1 MGGNGMD
8 VKFVN
13 SNVYPMKEVFSSKY
27 IVDFYQRAY
36 VWSKK
41 HMEDLVIDLTS
52 DFLRQ
57 WKKEYTPKDVENL
70 DPYFM
75 GEIILAAQEG
85 RYAIIDGQ
93 QRITSLTLLLIYIK
107 HNFGNLPN
115 FPDINNMIY
124 SDYFG
129 EKKFNLEIED
139 RLECMKALF
148 NNGSYTLINSDTD
161 SVKNIVARYNDLGE
175 VWNNKITNEN
185 IIPFTYWLANKVCFS
200 KVWTNN
206 DDFAYMIFETM
217 NDRGMSLTQVEM
229 LRSYL
234 LANIDSGENDR
245 QKAMKHFDELITE
258 LKTIKLLSKSKAEFE
273 FFKILFRTQYA
284 DDTTQGN
291 AASDFVRIG
300 KEFHRWFK
308 DKSKDIGLNNASDYI
323 DFMNRLSY
331 YGKVY
336 KKIFT
341 LIESRDANKYLYL
354 IVNSD
359 YGFTLQPAL
368 IMASIAYNDDDDTV
382 VKKIKIVSKYIT
394 KVLSWRVWN
403 QNVISQSALEG
414 SVYDL
419 AKQIRGMTLGDL
431 YDKLAQDPISLPD
444 LSNTP
449 SLNQQNKSKIRVLL
463 ALITAIVAVGAN
475 EPKYMLI
482 DDDIEVEH
490 IWADKFEDHMDEFI
504 DKGEFASRRNV
515 IGDLLLLPKSFNAS
529 YGDKPFS
536 EKVVQ
541 YMGQNILAQS
551 LNALKYK
558 NNPGFLSFKAK
569 SNLAFKSYSDFKNQ
583 SITER
588 TNLYRGILLYNWK

>member
-13 SNVYPMKEVFSSKY
+13 SHVYPMKDVFSSKY

-57 WKKEYTPKDVENL
+57 WKSDYTPKDVENL

-107 HNFGNLPN
+107 HNYSNLPN

-245 QKAMKHFDELITE
+245 KKAMKQFDELITE

-341 LIESRDANKYLYL
+341 LIETRDANKYLYL

-558 NNPGFLSFKAK
+558 NNPGFLSFKEESK
-569 SNLAFKSYSDFKNQ
+569 LDFKPYSEFKNQ

>member
-1 MGGNGMD
+1 MD
-8 VKFVN
+8 VKYVN
-13 SNVYPMKEVFSSKY
+13 SHVYPMKEVFSSKY

-41 HMEDLVIDLTS
+41 HMEDLVIDLSS

-57 WKKEYTPKDVENL
+57 WRKDYTSKDVENL

-107 HNFGNLPN
+107 HNYSSLLN
-115 FPDINNMIY
+115 FPEINNMIY

-139 RLECMKALF
+139 RLECMNALF
-148 NNGSYTLINSDTD
+148 GNGSYTLKDSDTD
-161 SVKNIVARYNDLGE
+161 SVKNIVERYNDLGE
-175 VWNNKITNEN
+175 IWNNKINNEN

-200 KVWTNN
+200 KVWTNS

-234 LANIDSGENDR
+234 LASINEPTYARD
-245 QKAMKHFDELITE
+245 KAMKQFDNLITE
-258 LKTIKLLSKSKAEFE
+258 LKSIKLLSKSKAEFE
-273 FFKILFRTQYA
+273 FFKIMFRTHYA
-284 DDTTQGN
+284 DDLSQGN
-291 AASDFVRIG
+291 SLSDFVRIG
-300 KEFHRWFK
+300 KEFHRWLK
-308 DKSKDIGLNNASDYI
+308 DKSKDIGLNEASDYI

-368 IMASIAYNDDDDTV
+368 IMASIAYNDDDDIV
-382 VKKIKIVSKYIT
+382 DKKIRIVTKYIT

-414 SVYDL
+414 SIYDL
-419 AKQIRGMTLGDL
+419 AKQIRDAKLDDL
-431 YDKLAQDPISLPD
+431 KKLLDNDPITLPD

-449 SLNQQNKSKIRVLL
+449 SLNQQNRSKIRVLL
-463 ALITAIVAVGAN
+463 ALITAIVGNGSN
-475 EPKYMLI
+475 EPKYMLT
-482 DDDIEVEH
+482 DNNIEVEH
-490 IWADKFEDHMDEFI
+490 IWADKYEEHEDEFT

-551 LNALKYK
+551 LNELKYQ
-558 NNPGFLSFKAK
+558 NNPGFMSFKETSK
-569 SNLAFKSYSDFKNQ
+569 LGFKPYSEFKNQ

>member
-13 SNVYPMKEVFSSKY
+13 SHVYPMKEVFSSKY

-57 WKKEYTPKDVENL
+57 WKSDYTPKDVENL

-245 QKAMKHFDELITE
+245 KKAMKQFDELITE

-291 AASDFVRIG
+291 ATSDYVRIG

-569 SNLAFKSYSDFKNQ
+569 SNLAFKSYSEFKNQ

>member
-1 MGGNGMD
+1 MD

-13 SNVYPMKEVFSSKY
+13 SHVYPMKDVFSSKY

-57 WKKEYTPKDVENL
+57 WKSDYTPKDVENL

-107 HNFGNLPN
+107 HNYSKLPN
-115 FPDINNMIY
+115 FPEINDMIY

-139 RLECMKALF
+139 RLDCMKSLF
-148 NNGSYTLINSDTD
+148 DNGAYTLKKSDTD
-161 SVKNIVARYNDLGE
+161 SVKNIVERYNDLGE
-175 VWNNKITNEN
+175 IWNNKINNEN

-234 LANIDSGENDR
+234 LAKIDSSEYAR
-245 QKAMKHFDELITE
+245 QKAMKQFDELISE

-273 FFKILFRTQYA
+273 FFKILFRTHYA
-284 DDTTQGN
+284 EDTVQGN

-300 KEFHRWFK
+300 KEFHRWLK
-308 DKSKDIGLNNASDYI
+308 DKSTDIGLKESADFEAFI
-323 DFMNRLSY
+323 DKLTFF
-331 YGKVY
+331 GKVY
-336 KKIFT
+336 KKIFA
-341 LIESRDANKYLYL
+341 LIESRDTNNYLYL
-354 IVNSD
+354 VVNYD
-359 YGFTLQPAL
+359 FGFTLQPAL
-368 IMASIAYNDDDDTV
+368 ILASIAYNDDEKIIDE
-382 VKKIKIVSKYIT
+382 KIKIVSKYLT
-394 KVLSWRVWN
+394 KVLAWRVWSH
-403 QNVISQSALEG
+403 NVISQSALEG
-414 SVYDL
+414 SIYEL
-419 AKQIRGMTLGDL
+419 AQSIRGMNLKDL
-431 YDKLAQDPISLPD
+431 NNKINQGPISLPD
-444 LSNTP
+444 LMNTTP
-449 SLNQQNKSKIRVLL
+449 TLNQQNKSKIKVLL
-463 ALITAIVAVGAN
+463 ALITAIVAFEAK
-475 EPKYMLI
+475 ESQYLLS
-482 DDDIEVEH
+482 DDTIEVEH
-490 IWADKFEDHMDEFI
+490 IWADKYEEHQDEFS
-504 DKGEFASRRNV
+504 DKGEFAARRNA

-558 NNPGFLSFKAK
+558 NNPGFMSFKEVSK
-569 SNLAFKSYSDFKNQ
+569 LDFKPYSEFKNQ

>member
-13 SNVYPMKEVFSSKY
+13 SHVYPMKDVFSSKY

-57 WKKEYTPKDVENL
+57 WKSDYTPKDVENL

-245 QKAMKHFDELITE
+245 KKAMKQFDELITE

-558 NNPGFLSFKAK
+558 NNPGFLSFKEVSK
-569 SNLAFKSYSDFKNQ
+569 LDFKPYSEFKNQ

>member
-13 SNVYPMKEVFSSKY
+13 SHVYPMKDVFSSKY

-57 WKKEYTPKDVENL
+57 WKSDYTPKDVENL

-107 HNFGNLPN
+107 HNYSKLPN
-115 FPDINNMIY
+115 FPEINDMIY

-245 QKAMKHFDELITE
+245 KKAMKQFDELITE

-569 SNLAFKSYSDFKNQ
+569 SNLAFKSYSEFKNQ

>member
-13 SNVYPMKEVFSSKY
+13 SHVYPMKEVFSSKY

-57 WKKEYTPKDVENL
+57 WKSDYTPKDVENL

-234 LANIDSGENDR
+234 LANIDSGDNDR
-245 QKAMKHFDELITE
+245 KKAMKQFDELITE

-273 FFKILFRTQYA
+273 FFKILFRTQYT

-323 DFMNRLSY
+323 NFMNRLSY

-569 SNLAFKSYSDFKNQ
+569 SNLAFKSYSEFKNQ

>member
-1 MGGNGMD
+1 MD
-8 VKFVN
+8 VKEVN
-13 SNVYPMKEVFSSKY
+13 SHVYPMKDVFSSKY
-27 IVDFYQRAY
+27 VVDFYQRAY

-41 HMEDLVIDLTS
+41 HMEDLVIDLSS

-57 WKKEYTPKDVENL
+57 WKKDYTPKDVENL

-75 GEIILAAQEG
+75 GEIIVAAQEG

-107 HNFGNLPN
+107 HNYSNLPN
-115 FPDINNMIY
+115 FPEINNMIY

-129 EKKFNLEIED
+129 EKKFNLEIKD

-148 NNGSYTLINSDTD
+148 DNGSYTLKDSDTD
-161 SVKNIVARYNDLGE
+161 SVKNIVERYNDLGE
-175 VWNNKITNEN
+175 IWNNKINNEN

-234 LANIDSGENDR
+234 LASINEPAYARD
-245 QKAMKHFDELITE
+245 KAMKQFDDLITE
-258 LKTIKLLSKSKAEFE
+258 LKSIKLLSKSKAEFE
-273 FFKILFRTQYA
+273 FFKILFRTHYA
-284 DDTTQGN
+284 DDLSQGN
-291 AASDFVRIG
+291 SLSDFVRIG
-300 KEFHRWFK
+300 KEFHRWLK
-308 DKSKDIGLNNASDYI
+308 DKSSDIGLNKASDYI
-323 DFMNRLSY
+323 DFMDRLSY

-382 VKKIKIVSKYIT
+382 DKKIRIVTKYLT

-414 SVYDL
+414 SIYDL
-419 AKQIRGMTLGDL
+419 AKQIRDAKLDDL
-431 YDKLAQDPISLPD
+431 KNLLDNDPITLPD

-449 SLNQQNKSKIRVLL
+449 SLNQQNRSKIRVLL
-463 ALITAIVAVGAN
+463 ALITAIVGNGSN
-475 EPKYMLI
+475 EPKYMLT
-482 DDDIEVEH
+482 DNNIEVEH
-490 IWADKFEDHMDEFI
+490 IWADKYEEHEDEFT

-551 LNALKYK
+551 LNELKYQ
-558 NNPGFLSFKAK
+558 NNPGFLSFKETSK
-569 SNLAFKSYSDFKNQ
+569 LGFKPYSEFKNQ

>member
-13 SNVYPMKEVFSSKY
+13 SHVYPMKDVFSSKY

-57 WKKEYTPKDVENL
+57 WKSDYTPKDVENL

-107 HNFGNLPN
+107 HNYSNLPN
-115 FPDINNMIY
+115 FPEINNMIY

-245 QKAMKHFDELITE
+245 KKAMKQFDELITE

-431 YDKLAQDPISLPD
+431 YNKLAQDPISLPD

-558 NNPGFLSFKAK
+558 NNPGFLSFKEK
-569 SNLAFKSYSDFKNQ
+569 SKLDFKSYSEFKNQ

>member
-13 SNVYPMKEVFSSKY
+13 SHVYPMKDVFSSKY

-57 WKKEYTPKDVENL
+57 WKSDYTPKDVENL

-245 QKAMKHFDELITE
+245 KKAMKQFDELITE

-323 DFMNRLSY
+323 NFMNRLSY

-431 YDKLAQDPISLPD
+431 YNKLAQDAISLPD

-515 IGDLLLLPKSFNAS
+515 IGDLLLLPKSVNAS

-558 NNPGFLSFKAK
+558 NNPGFWSFKAK
-569 SNLAFKSYSDFKNQ
+569 SNLAFKSYSEFKNQ

>member
-1 MGGNGMD
+1 MD

-13 SNVYPMKEVFSSKY
+13 SHVYPMKEVFSSKY

-57 WKKEYTPKDVENL
+57 WKSDYTPKDVENL

-245 QKAMKHFDELITE
+245 KKAMKQFDELITE

-558 NNPGFLSFKAK
+558 NNPGFMSFKEVSK
-569 SNLAFKSYSDFKNQ
+569 LDFKPYSEFKNQ

>member
-13 SNVYPMKEVFSSKY
+13 SHVYPMKDVFSSKY

-57 WKKEYTPKDVENL
+57 WKSDYTPKDVENL

-245 QKAMKHFDELITE
+245 KKAMKQFDELITE

-284 DDTTQGN
+284 DDTTHGN

-569 SNLAFKSYSDFKNQ
+569 SNLAFKSYSEFKNQ

>member
-1 MGGNGMD
+1 MD

-13 SNVYPMKEVFSSKY
+13 SHVYPMKDVFSSKY

-57 WKKEYTPKDVENL
+57 WKSDYTPKDVENL

-148 NNGSYTLINSDTD
+148 NNGSYTLITSDTD

-175 VWNNKITNEN
+175 VWNNQITNEN

-245 QKAMKHFDELITE
+245 KKAMKQFDELITE

-431 YDKLAQDPISLPD
+431 YNKLAQDPILLPD

-536 EKVVQ
+536 EKVGQ

-558 NNPGFLSFKAK
+558 NNPGFLSFKEK
-569 SNLAFKSYSDFKNQ
+569 SKLDFKSYSEFKNQ

>member
-13 SNVYPMKEVFSSKY
+13 SHVYPMKDVFSSKY

-57 WKKEYTPKDVENL
+57 WKSDYTPKDVENL

-245 QKAMKHFDELITE
+245 KKAMKQFDELITE

-323 DFMNRLSY
+323 DFMNSLSY

-431 YDKLAQDPISLPD
+431 YNKLAQDPISLPD

-569 SNLAFKSYSDFKNQ
+569 SNLAFKSYSEFKNQ

>member
-13 SNVYPMKEVFSSKY
+13 SHVYPMKEVFSSKY

-57 WKKEYTPKDVENL
+57 WKSDYTPKDVENL

-234 LANIDSGENDR
+234 LANIDSGDNDR
-245 QKAMKHFDELITE
+245 KKAMKQFDELITE

-323 DFMNRLSY
+323 NFMNRLSY

-431 YDKLAQDPISLPD
+431 YNKLAQDPISLPD

-558 NNPGFLSFKAK
+558 NNPGFLSFKEK
-569 SNLAFKSYSDFKNQ
+569 SKLDFKPYSEFKNQ

>member
-1 MGGNGMD
+1 
-8 VKFVN
+8 
-13 SNVYPMKEVFSSKY
+13 
-27 IVDFYQRAY
+27 
-36 VWSKK
+36 
-41 HMEDLVIDLTS
+41 MEDLVIDLTS

-57 WKKEYTPKDVENL
+57 WKSDYTPKDVENL

-245 QKAMKHFDELITE
+245 KKAMKQFDELITE

-558 NNPGFLSFKAK
+558 NNPGFLSFKEVSK
-569 SNLAFKSYSDFKNQ
+569 LDFKPYSEFKNQ

>member
-1 MGGNGMD
+1 MD

-13 SNVYPMKEVFSSKY
+13 SHVYPMKDVFSSKY

-57 WKKEYTPKDVENL
+57 WKSDYTPKDVENL

-245 QKAMKHFDELITE
+245 KKAMKQFDELITE

-558 NNPGFLSFKAK
+558 NNPGFMSFKEVSK
-569 SNLAFKSYSDFKNQ
+569 LDFKPYSEFKNQ